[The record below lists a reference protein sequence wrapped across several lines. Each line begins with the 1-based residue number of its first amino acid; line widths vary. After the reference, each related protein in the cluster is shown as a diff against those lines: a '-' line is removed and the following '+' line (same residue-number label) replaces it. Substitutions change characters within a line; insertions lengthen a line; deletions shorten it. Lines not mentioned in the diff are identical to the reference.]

1 MKDMVPFAISGSGL
15 LVITVA
21 ITIALV
27 LLFVLYRGE
36 TVSEREQQE
45 RDLEEHPDGPAG
57 DGDEQHQ
64 GDPPGYHDGYTH

>member
-15 LVITVA
+15 LIITVA

-36 TVSEREQQE
+36 TASEREQE
-45 RDLEEHPDGPAG
+45 EGDREEHPDGAPQNG
-57 DGDEQHQ
+57 GEQH
-64 GDPPGYHDGYTH
+64 PGG